1 MRNTVVILLA
11 VLALAG
17 CGGKT
22 PVAQTGPHPT
32 TPSATPSAVTPQPAP
47 PTPATLTREQA
58 GQRYLT
64 LTQPINAVFDRPEC
78 AAAEDYMV
86 NGGSWDRSEYG
97 GKHADQVLR
106 VCYKQLIPLYTTQ
119 IQAFQSTPW
128 PTDAKQDMADLISLD
143 QGFLHWLKQAA
154 KGTTADQMYTAL
166 QSVPADDGSA
176 DRVRARF
183 GLPGR
188 SS

>member
-1 MRNTVVILLA
+1 MRSTILA
-11 VLALAG
+11 VIAALALAG

-22 PVAQTGPHPT
+22 PVAQTGPEQTRPPAPT
-32 TPSATPSAVTPQPAP
+32 SATPSAAP
-47 PTPATLTREQA
+47 VATPATLTREQA
-58 GQRYLT
+58 GQKYLSLIT
-64 LTQPINAVFDRPEC
+64 PINAVYDEPQC
-78 AAAEDYMV
+78 KAAEDYMV
-86 NGGSWDRSEYG
+86 NGGSWDRSAYG

-106 VCYKQLIPLYTTQ
+106 ACYKKLIPLYTTE
-119 IQAFQSTPW
+119 IQTFQSTPW
-128 PTDAKQDMADLISLD
+128 PADAKQDMADLISLD

-183 GLPGR
+183 GLPNR
-188 SS
+188 